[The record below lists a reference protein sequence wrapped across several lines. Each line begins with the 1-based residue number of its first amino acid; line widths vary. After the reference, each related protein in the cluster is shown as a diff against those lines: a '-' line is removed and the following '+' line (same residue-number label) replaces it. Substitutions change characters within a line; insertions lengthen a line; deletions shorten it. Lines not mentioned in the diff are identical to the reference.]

1 MYCNFRAADSRF
13 VSFHFVPPPSLLPP
27 PPLLSIC
34 TSLSLI
40 YACHAH
46 RVWAVCDPST
56 KNTLSLF
63 FLFLFFLLFAFC
75 FSSRILQAI
84 RRNHIVVVV
93 GVFNI
98 ISGFIAGSIWFCKHT
113 WEKRC
118 ERWRRVTGKARKKT
132 KCFYL
137 CNFRVENSAKK
148 RVKPHCNY
156 RCEHE
161 CTNVCLL
168 RVQRTTEGEKQ
179 QQFGY

>member
-1 MYCNFRAADSRF
+1 MHVTPTECGQYR
-13 VSFHFVPPPSLLPP
+13 
-27 PPLLSIC
+27 
-34 TSLSLI
+34 
-40 YACHAH
+40 
-46 RVWAVCDPST
+46 DPST

-63 FLFLFFLLFAFC
+63 FLFLFFVLLFAFC

-84 RRNHIVVVV
+84 RRNHIVVV

-118 ERWRRVTGKARKKT
+118 ERWKRVTGKGNKKT